1 MAVDKIVENITGMTW
16 GRFKQFMVLVA
27 FGMMIGQTA

>member
-16 GRFKQFMVLVA
+16 DRFKQFMALMA
-27 FGMMIGQTA
+27 PGMMIQT